1 MTDVAPTLL
10 APGLTDDQ
18 RRRDLRRMK
27 TWPLLLLV
35 LAGLLFIIGW
45 WQAAQPD
52 ASWIWGYVRAAGEA
66 GLVGGLA
73 DWFAVTA
80 LFRHPLG
87 IPIPHTALIPTK
99 KDQLGDSLGAFVR
112 TNFLNPE
119 AVRTRLAD
127 ANPARMLGTYVSD
140 QQHRARLVAEAASL
154 ATTAVESVSD
164 ADAQLLVRNLVFQQA
179 AAYAW
184 GPPAGKVLEAVVT
197 DHGHDAAVDVLFRAA
212 HDWARD
218 NEADLIDLVADRG
231 PGQGFFLARAAHE
244 AVGRRAYSELM
255 RWLTECMN
263 DRNCPTRRTLDAWLI
278 STATR
283 LREDPELITRVELF
297 KQKLLVSP
305 EAHEAIGSLWPSFKR
320 VALEAL
326 ADPDSDVRLRAD
338 DYLAALG
345 DRLVTDPEFQDLT
358 NRRIADAVGYLVERY
373 GDEAALLISETV
385 ARWDATEA
393 SRRIELQVGRDLQF
407 IRINGTVVGALAGVA
422 IHTIGLLVIG

>member
-1 MTDVAPTLL
+1 MADVSPTLL
-10 APGLTDDQ
+10 ATGVTDEQ

-27 TWPLLLLV
+27 TWPLLLLGI
-35 LAGLLFIIGW
+35 AGVLFIVGW
-45 WQAAQPD
+45 WQAAQPG

-127 ANPARMLGTYVSD
+127 ANPARMLGNYAGD
-140 QQHRARLVAEAASL
+140 PQHRARLVAEAASL
-154 ATTAVESVSD
+154 ATTALESVSD

-184 GPPAGKVLEAVVT
+184 GPPAGKVLEAVVN

-218 NEADLIDLVADRG
+218 NEADIIDLVADRG

-263 DRNCPTRRTLDAWLI
+263 DRACPTRRALDNWLI
-278 STATR
+278 ATATR

-305 EAHEAIGSLWPSFKR
+305 EAHEAIASLWPSFKR

-326 ADPDSDVRLRAD
+326 ADPTSDVRMRAD
-338 DYLAALG
+338 DYLAALAT
-345 DRLVTDPEFQDLT
+345 RLVDDDEFQDTT
-358 NRRIADAVGYLVERY
+358 NRRIADAVAYLIERY

-407 IRINGTVVGALAGVA
+407 IRINGTVVGALAGVT
-422 IHTIGLLVIG
+422 IHTIGLLIIG